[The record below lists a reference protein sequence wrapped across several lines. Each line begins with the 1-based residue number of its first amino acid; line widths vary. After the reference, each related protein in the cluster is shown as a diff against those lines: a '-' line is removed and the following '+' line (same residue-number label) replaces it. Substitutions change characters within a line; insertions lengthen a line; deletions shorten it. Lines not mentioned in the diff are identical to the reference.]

1 MTTLHAPDVATDLTH
16 ERPPAARPFKL
27 GFLSHVNGYGRTPA
41 QVYSEVLDTI
51 QAAEDLGF
59 DGAFLAQHHF
69 GGERVGLPSPLLV
82 LAAAAVKTSRI
93 ELGTAVSALPL
104 EEPLRFVEDVA
115 VLDELSGGRVQL
127 GLGTGGANRGVF
139 EAFGLSYDSAQ
150 QRYGDALALVHEA
163 LEGRPVRGTG
173 LVLEPPAPG
182 LRQRLWQGT
191 SDHDKARR
199 AGAAGDGLFIGSF
212 FHTPAEQQLPLI
224 RAYRDAWAGEGDSRV
239 GAARAVFPGNGRGSA
254 LADLGRGLA
263 IFRDRISG
271 IVDFAGLD
279 DAQLAARVN
288 AHYGDVD
295 DVVASLRADAALL
308 GHVDYFFPVV
318 QHEASTVDEEIAR
331 LEIIATEIAPAL
343 GWSPAGEARA

>member
-1 MTTLHAPDVATDLTH
+1 MTTLHAPDIDVVAAPL
-16 ERPPAARPFKL
+16 ARPFKL
-27 GFLSHVNGYGRTPA
+27 GFLTHVNGYGRTPA

-51 QAAEDLGF
+51 QAAEELGF

-69 GGERVGLPSPLLV
+69 GGDRVGLPSPLLV
-82 LAAAAVKTSRI
+82 LAAAAVRTRRI

-139 EAFGLSYDSAQ
+139 EAFGLAYDDAQ
-150 QRYGDALALVHEA
+150 ERYDAALTLVHDA
-163 LEGRPVRGTG
+163 LEGKPVRGTG
-173 LVLEPPAPG
+173 LVLEPPAAG
-182 LRQRLWQGT
+182 LRGRLWQGT

-224 RAYRDAWAGEGDSRV
+224 RAYRDAWAGDGASRV
-239 GAARAVFPGNGRGSA
+239 GAARAVFPGAGRAGA

-279 DAQLAARVN
+279 DAQLASRIN
-288 AHYGDVD
+288 AHYGDVE
-295 DVVASLRADAALL
+295 DVVESLRADAALL

-343 GWSPAGEARA
+343 GWAPVQEARA